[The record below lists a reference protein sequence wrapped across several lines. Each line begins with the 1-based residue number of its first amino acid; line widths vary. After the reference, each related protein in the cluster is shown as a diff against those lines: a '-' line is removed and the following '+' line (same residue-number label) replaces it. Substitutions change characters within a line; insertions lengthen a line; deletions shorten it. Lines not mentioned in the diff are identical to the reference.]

1 LRDLL
6 LDFFPPFLEADL
18 LRDLLLDFFPPFIEA
33 DLLRDLL
40 LDFFPPFL
48 EADLL
53 RDLLLDFFPPF
64 LEPDLLRDLLLDFFP
79 LFLEADLL
87 RDLLLDFFPP
97 FLDADL
103 FLERDRPLDF
113 DFPPLLAGLLE
124 RLFDVDRPR
133 DFPPEPDDLDR
144 ARFAA
149 ARRAFRFGQLADIG
163 RLQLLVS
170 FSSSK
175 AERRGIVILICQKK
189 NNSKIA
195 NLKR

>member
-1 LRDLL
+1 
-6 LDFFPPFLEADL
+6 
-18 LRDLLLDFFPPFIEA
+18 
-33 DLLRDLL
+33 LRDLL

-64 LEPDLLRDLLLDFFP
+64 LEADLVVVVVVVDLLLVVVVVDLLLDFFPPFLEADFLRDLLLDFFP